1 MPIHTKLFVA
11 LLGASLSGAA
21 LALDVDP
28 GDYTAL
34 PAGVNAFVLYAQFA
48 ERDALYADG
57 SKAPVRAKLSSQV
70 GIARYLRV
78 VRIDDRWTV
87 DPQVLLPFGRLKAG
101 DDLAALGRASGVG
114 DVILAAA
121 FKLKL
126 DEAAGE
132 VFGITPFL
140 ILPTGRY
147 DADKPL
153 NLGENRR
160 RVTLQAGYTRPLAT
174 DWRWDI
180 VGDGT
185 WFGKNDDCRA
195 ACGSASPLELKQ
207 KTLYQLQNHLRF
219 ATSPTSFV
227 AASYSIGFGG
237 ETSVAGVHRDDE
249 ARVQSL
255 KLHGAM
261 FLSPTTQVLATIGRD
276 IKVENGLRENLRLNL
291 RLFKVF

>member
-1 MPIHTKLFVA
+1 MRFHIQLPIA
-11 LLGASLSGAA
+11 LLGASLCGAA
-21 LALDVDP
+21 SAIDVDP

-48 ERDALYADG
+48 ERNALYADG
-57 SKAPVRAKLSSQV
+57 SKAAVNAKLSSQV

-78 VRIDDRWTV
+78 VKIDDRWTV

-140 ILPTGRY
+140 TLPTGSY

-153 NLGENRR
+153 NLGEHRT
-160 RVTLQAGYTRPLAT
+160 RVTLQAAYTRPLAAA
-174 DWRWDI
+174 WRWDI
-180 VGDGT
+180 VGDAT
-185 WFGKNDDCRA
+185 WFGKNDECRA
-195 ACGSASPLELKQ
+195 ACGSATSVELKQ

-237 ETSVAGVHRDDE
+237 KTTVAGASQDDE
-249 ARVQSL
+249 ARAQSI

-261 FLSPTTQVLATIGRD
+261 FLSPTLQLLASVGRD
-276 IKVENGLRENLRLNL
+276 VKVENGLRENARLNL